1 EGVEVAFITLVRT
14 SVWTSVMNATSTP
27 SARHPWTS
35 ATEEGSADVGV
46 YEEVEQDHYGND
58 HTEDN
63 IQGRGGGM
71 REFKCMPHQTDE
83 LNDHSQPESPALE
96 RPQPDGEDQGE

>member
-1 EGVEVAFITLVRT
+1 MQQTSGVELFLFVRVT
-14 SVWTSVMNATSTP
+14 SRMPPLLP

-71 REFKCMPHQTDE
+71 RKFKCVPHQTDE
-83 LNDHSQPESPALE
+83 LNDHGQPESPALE